1 VVTITASTDRPTR
14 LGFPSIPDAT
24 TLDAAITAIPEAR
37 WFGDVHGSA
46 PYKRHITHHLAAEIR
61 AELESAAA

>member
-1 VVTITASTDRPTR
+1 VLTITAATDRPVPLR
-14 LGFPSIPDAT
+14 FPSIPDAT
-24 TLDAAITAIPEAR
+24 TLDAAITVIPEAR

-46 PYKRHITHHLAAEIR
+46 PYKRHITHYLAAEIR